1 MKPFRKVYFGL
12 LYILPAILFFSY
24 YPVIR
29 LGSNSSMNYELSL
42 PLIWLV
48 IFDIIAFVG
57 MVSCSRPS
65 FNRKLK
71 VVTQKALKRPS
82 ATNGERNERSS
93 ARNDG
98 SEQACRVGL
107 FGLQYRGISDRKFFL
122 FALFPL
128 YATLSIFWSSNH
140 TRAILTAGIIWL
152 LFFAIFAIV
161 YLSPLFGLPSKF
173 RPTLLKAFFISSIII
188 CVVCWGQCI
197 LDVCGI
203 AREHTLL
210 CVGCVSQTFGFP
222 HPSGFAIEPQ
232 FMGNLLLAP
241 TLLSLWILTKPKI
254 RVATV
259 AVLAFLF
266 SSTLFLTF
274 SRGAIYAFAVAL
286 VILLIFTIAQ
296 HKFRPALI
304 FIPVTAFIFTLIA
317 QGIFSV
323 VGPTHETFVSGV
335 TKSIHQLSLG
345 IIDLRPQEV
354 TIREEVN
361 QALREYATEHPSSLV
376 AQRMEE
382 PKFDGYIAE
391 STDIRLGLNSIA
403 LQTWFAAPGA
413 NLRTVRIGHDC
424 PHNSFFN
431 DTCASYT
438 VINYNRYSILFGVG
452 LGSAGTA
459 MHRAFPE
466 VITTP
471 KEIVQNQPI
480 SLLLELGLIGIILI
494 VFSLLLAFCPQIFPA
509 KFVDGRSATTK
520 PTSTFWQHPA
530 LPLLLSLIVA
540 YLVTLQF
547 FSGLPNALQIYL
559 LPPLLYFAL
568 QGNEKPI
575 ALSK

>member
-1 MKPFRKVYFGL
+1 MKPFRKLYFGL

-29 LGSNSSMNYELSL
+29 LGSNSSMNFELSL

-57 MVSCSRPS
+57 MVSCSRSS
-65 FNRKLK
+65 FIGI
-71 VVTQKALKRPS
+71 KRASTRTAKSDSPVRTGAGADS
-82 ATNGERNERSS
+82 DKTRPATES
-93 ARNDG
+93 
-98 SEQACRVGL
+98 
-107 FGLQYRGISDRKFFL
+107 QYKGISDRKFFL

-203 AREHTLL
+203 SREHTLL

-241 TLLSLWILTKPKI
+241 TLLSLWVLTKPKI

-323 VGPTHETFVSGV
+323 VGPTRETFVSGV

-345 IIDLRPQEV
+345 IIDLRPQEI

-361 QALREYATEHPSSLV
+361 QVLHEYATEHPSSLV

-382 PKFDGYIAE
+382 SKFDGYIAE

-403 LQTWFAAPGA
+403 LQTWFAAP
-413 NLRTVRIGHDC
+413 
-424 PHNSFFN
+424 
-431 DTCASYT
+431 
-438 VINYNRYSILFGVG
+438 
-452 LGSAGTA
+452 
-459 MHRAFPE
+459 
-466 VITTP
+466 
-471 KEIVQNQPI
+471 
-480 SLLLELGLIGIILI
+480 
-494 VFSLLLAFCPQIFPA
+494 PQ
-509 KFVDGRSATTK
+509 
-520 PTSTFWQHPA
+520 
-530 LPLLLSLIVA
+530 
-540 YLVTLQF
+540 
-547 FSGLPNALQIYL
+547 
-559 LPPLLYFAL
+559 
-568 QGNEKPI
+568 
-575 ALSK
+575 

>member
-1 MKPFRKVYFGL
+1 MKPLRKLYFGL
-12 LYILPAILFFSY
+12 LYILPAVLFFSY

-29 LGSNSSMNYELSL
+29 LGSNSSMNFELSL

-57 MVSCSRPS
+57 MVFCSRLS

-173 RPTLLKAFFISSIII
+173 RPTLIKAFFISSIII

-241 TLLSLWILTKPKI
+241 TLLSLWILTKPKM
-254 RVATV
+254 RVTP
-259 AVLAFLF
+259 LRDFSFLIFLHSFPYLF
-266 SSTLFLTF
+266 SW
-274 SRGAIYAFAVAL
+274 R
-286 VILLIFTIAQ
+286 
-296 HKFRPALI
+296 
-304 FIPVTAFIFTLIA
+304 
-317 QGIFSV
+317 
-323 VGPTHETFVSGV
+323 
-335 TKSIHQLSLG
+335 
-345 IIDLRPQEV
+345 
-354 TIREEVN
+354 
-361 QALREYATEHPSSLV
+361 
-376 AQRMEE
+376 
-382 PKFDGYIAE
+382 
-391 STDIRLGLNSIA
+391 
-403 LQTWFAAPGA
+403 
-413 NLRTVRIGHDC
+413 NLRFRNCFSHFTHFYHYPTQVSPRV
-424 PHNSFFN
+424 NLY
-431 DTCASYT
+431 TSY
-438 VINYNRYSILFGVG
+438 R
-452 LGSAGTA
+452 
-459 MHRAFPE
+459 
-466 VITTP
+466 
-471 KEIVQNQPI
+471 
-480 SLLLELGLIGIILI
+480 
-494 VFSLLLAFCPQIFPA
+494 
-509 KFVDGRSATTK
+509 
-520 PTSTFWQHPA
+520 
-530 LPLLLSLIVA
+530 
-540 YLVTLQF
+540 
-547 FSGLPNALQIYL
+547 
-559 LPPLLYFAL
+559 LYFYAYSS
-568 QGNEKPI
+568 GNFLCCWSY
-575 ALSK
+575 ARNFCLWRY